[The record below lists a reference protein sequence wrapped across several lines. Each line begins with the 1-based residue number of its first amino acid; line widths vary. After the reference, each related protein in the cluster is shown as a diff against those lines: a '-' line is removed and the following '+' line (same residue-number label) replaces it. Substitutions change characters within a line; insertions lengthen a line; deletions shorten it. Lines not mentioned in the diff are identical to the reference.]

1 MKKRSIIS
9 DNIEESQKTDFR
21 FSMKL
26 QKISTSTMC
35 YHTRIELHV
44 LTNHRLS
51 ISFGHSKQMELKEIW
66 SCQGLNVMLFIT
78 KVCIYIQYIST
89 NEIGWSPSW
98 LVGWCVGKKKL
109 CQLPHISDRLQWK
122 FVPLKAMKC
131 RCKGHTVFLRY
142 SQSNKDYV
150 SLNQYSCCG
159 AYLTFSNLQWCL

>member
-98 LVGWCVGKKKL
+98 LVGWCVGKKNCANYHTFQTDYNENLYLWKL
-109 CQLPHISDRLQWK
+109 WSVDVKDILFFLDT
-122 FVPLKAMKC
+122 VKATKIMC
-131 RCKGHTVFLRY
+131 PWTNTRV
-142 SQSNKDYV
+142 V
-150 SLNQYSCCG
+150 
-159 AYLTFSNLQWCL
+159 ALT